1 MNAFF
6 VVCAAAICISLLLVY
21 SGWVVFKKNKELTIL
36 ERKISTLEA
45 NNRNHQM
52 ADQALRDAQNIVAQN
67 LDKAKFRT
75 TKEDDESNE
84 NLETL
89 ESIIEDILNEKK
101 AEDMKTLELIKSCV
115 LEKYRDAQDISKR
128 KKLLDAMRHLD
139 SMME

>member
-52 ADQALRDAQNIVAQN
+52 ADQALRDAQNIVAQ
-67 LDKAKFRT
+67 
-75 TKEDDESNE
+75 EDDESNE
-84 NLETL
+84 TLETI
-89 ESIIEDILNEKK
+89 ESIIEEILNEKK
-101 AEDMKTLELIKSCV
+101 FEDMKTLELIKSCV

-128 KKLLDAMRHLD
+128 RKLLDAMRHLD